1 MTVDLRAIRD
11 MVVTHALT
19 SGYFE
24 RVNSHEPKNAPGN
37 GISAAIWARS
47 LVPAKSSGLAATS
60 GLLVFS
66 IRITG
71 NMLAEPQDD
80 IDANLLDATSG
91 LMNLYSGDFELGGNV
106 RSVDLL
112 GMAGVPMSMEAGY
125 LNQDGKMLR
134 AMVITLPLIINDVWS
149 QVA

>member
-11 MVVTHALT
+11 MVVTHALE

-24 RVNSHEPKNAPGN
+24 RVNTHEPKNSPGN
-37 GISAAIWARS
+37 GISAAIWVRS
-47 LVPAKSSGLAATS
+47 LGPVKTSGLAQTS
-60 GLLVFS
+60 GLLVFN
-66 IRITG
+66 IRVTN
-71 NMLAEPQDD
+71 NMLAEPQDE
-80 IDANLLDATSG
+80 IDANLLDAVSG

-106 RSVDLL
+106 RNVDLL
-112 GMAGVPMSMEAGY
+112 GMAGVPMSMETGY

-134 AMVITLPLIINDVWS
+134 AMVITLPLIVNDVWS